1 MRAYIHAFRGKPYN
15 DDCKVAYD
23 GFRKL
28 GVEAVLFTTN
38 EEFDTRNPE
47 DVVVGGTIMI

>member
-15 DDCKVAYD
+15 DDCRVAYD

-28 GVEAVLFTTN
+28 GVEPVLFTTGALSN
-38 EEFDTRNPE
+38 FFR
-47 DVVVGGTIMI
+47 